1 MTAGHA
7 PSPPGDV
14 QGEAVHHRGG
24 PLLVLGGPGTGRTHV
39 LEQRYLALAAG
50 PLRPHQVLLLCT
62 NRAYAVDARDRL
74 AWALPDP
81 ATIEVPVYTWHALAY
96 HLVSRY
102 HPRLGYREPPVLLTG
117 PEQWGLVREL
127 LAAEH
132 PAAWGRWAE
141 RLGDRG
147 FVDEVAD
154 FCLRVGQ
161 RLVPDE
167 DLAQLAGHRA
177 DWAEVVRFHA
187 RYRDH
192 LRAEAR
198 LDYAGLIAAAVRLLD
213 ENDDVRDALRRRFP
227 HVLVDDG
234 QEMSHAHRELLRR
247 LETADLVV
255 AADPDSGIETFR
267 GAEPDWLY
275 GFGRWFGAHR
285 TLTLPASFRMGAPLA
300 EAAGRLI
307 AHNGAAAHR
316 PAPAPGHTTGLDC
329 RWYASTAEEVEGIA
343 RELRH
348 AHLAGGIPW
357 EDMAVLVSQPA
368 YLLVPLT
375 QALDRWEVPYLP
387 MSGDRPLASE
397 PAVGAFLDL
406 VRVALHA
413 EGWEERLPGLLTS
426 PLAGLGYPERR
437 RLERLAWH
445 ERTTLAA
452 VVEHAPETAELRM
465 LCDLV
470 REYQDQADECFWQ
483 VYAAARWYRAVTAA
497 AVADDL
503 DPANAVVDALVAFGR
518 ALGRFVER
526 RHGRGTIF
534 EFLSGAARADFGSD
548 PWLPPGCTPAGRV
561 AVLSFHAARGR
572 EWDTVVVAGCLDAWI
587 PKGRRATGLFDPFSL
602 EIEDAA
608 DREVEAI
615 ADDRRTFYVAATR
628 ARSRTI
634 CTVSP
639 GPGGRGQPS
648 RFLLELAGEQPAEGT
663 LGDLPPLTFAELR
676 ASLRRTL
683 AAPEASPAERVAALL
698 ALAEVPGTDPATW
711 YGRWD
716 WTAGAV
722 PLARPGAF
730 PTSYSRL
737 SAYDNCPLQYV
748 LQSVLGL
755 DPSSTHAMKFGTWM
769 HALFEA
775 VHKGL
780 LTTPAELVA
789 EYRRLFD
796 ERIFPNATMANQF
809 RRDGENML
817 RTFWTHEVRPGRTVL
832 TEHAFSFPY
841 AGAELRGRID
851 RVDKIGSTLVLT
863 DYKTAKWAASPAQ
876 AQQSL
881 QLAIYHLAATQD
893 PELRSLGTPQAARL
907 VYPGATYA
915 DGKPKAPTQNAE
927 QADQVIAGLAGVIGA
942 VLEERFEPS
951 TEADCRWCAMK
962 PLCPL
967 WPEGREVGP

>member
-1 MTAGHA
+1 LTENEAPARLSEVQAAAVGH
-7 PSPPGDV
+7 S
-14 QGEAVHHRGG
+14 GG
-24 PLLVLGGPGTGRTHV
+24 PLLVLGGPGTGKTRV
-39 LEQRYLALAAG
+39 LERRCLALAAG
-50 PLRPHQVLLLCT
+50 GVLPHQVLLLCT
-62 NRAYAVDARDRL
+62 NRAYSVEARDRL
-74 AWALPDP
+74 VWALPDP

-96 HLVSRY
+96 HLVSRNY
-102 HPRLGYREPPVLLTG
+102 ALLGYREPPVLLTG

-132 PAAWGRWAE
+132 PADWGRWGD
-141 RLGDRG
+141 RLADRG

-161 RLVPDE
+161 RLVADE
-167 DLAQLAGHRA
+167 DLALLAGHRP
-177 DWAEVVRFHA
+177 DWGEVVRFQT
-187 RYRDH
+187 RYREY
-192 LRAEAR
+192 LRTEAR
-198 LDYAGLIAAAVRLLD
+198 LDYAGLFATAVRLLT
-213 ENDDVRDALRRRFP
+213 ENDDVRAALCRRFP

-234 QEMSHAHRELLRR
+234 QEMSQAHRELLRR
-247 LETADLVV
+247 LETANLVV

-275 GFGRWFGAHR
+275 GFAGWFGPHR
-285 TLTLPASFRMGAPLA
+285 TLTLPDSFRLGAPLQS
-300 EAAGRLI
+300 AATRLI
-307 AHNGAAAHR
+307 GHNGAAGHR
-316 PAPAPGHTTGLDC
+316 PGPDPGHATALDC
-329 RWYASTAEEVEGIA
+329 RWYTSTAEEVEGIA

-348 AHLAGGIPW
+348 AHLAAGISW

-368 YLLVPLT
+368 YLLVPLS
-375 QALDRWEVPYLP
+375 QALDRWEVPYQP

-413 EGWEERLPGLLTS
+413 EGWEDRLPGLLTS
-426 PLAGLGYPERR
+426 ALAGLGYPERR

-452 VVEHAPETAELRM
+452 VVEHAPETAELRV

-470 REYQDQADECFWQ
+470 REYQDRADECFWQ
-483 VYAAARWYRAVTAA
+483 VYSAARYYRSITAA
-497 AVADDL
+497 AVADDQ

-548 PWLPPGCTPAGRV
+548 PWLPPGRFPAGRV
-561 AVLSFHAARGR
+561 AILSFHAARGR

-602 EIEDAA
+602 EIEEAA

-628 ARSRTI
+628 GRSRTI
-634 CTVSP
+634 FTVSP

-648 RFLLELAGEQPAEGT
+648 RFLLELAGEPPAEGT

-683 AAPEASPAERVAALL
+683 ATPGSADTDRLAALI
-698 ALAEVPGTDPATW
+698 ALAEVPGTDPGSW

-722 PLARPGAF
+722 PLAARGSF

-780 LTTPAELVA
+780 LTTPAELIA
-789 EYRRLFD
+789 EYRQLFD
-796 ERIFPNATMANQF
+796 ERIFPNATMAGQF

-817 RTFWTHEVRPGRTVL
+817 RTFWLYEYKPGRTVL
-832 TEHAFSFPY
+832 TEHGFSFPY

-851 RVDKIGSTLVLT
+851 RVDKLGSNLILT
-863 DYKTAKWAASPAQ
+863 DYKTAKWAASPQQ

-893 PELRSLGTPQAARL
+893 PELRNLGTPQAARL

-915 DGKPKAPTQNAE
+915 DGKPKCPTQNAE
-927 QADQVIAGLAGVIGA
+927 QAQQVIEGLQDVITA

-951 TEADCRWCAMK
+951 SDADCMWCAMK

-967 WPEGREVGP
+967 WPEGHEVGA